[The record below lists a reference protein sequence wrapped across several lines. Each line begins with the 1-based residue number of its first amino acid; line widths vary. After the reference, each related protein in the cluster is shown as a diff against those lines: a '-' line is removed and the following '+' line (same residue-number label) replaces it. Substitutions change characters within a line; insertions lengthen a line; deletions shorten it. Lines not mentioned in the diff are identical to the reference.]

1 MNFTISESICVLCRV
16 SVNLRQGC
24 FKIKRCSLGIKQF
37 KRTTITRITDAPT
50 KPMTFLMIL
59 IEVLYGFFFAFFGLS
74 RLKRTTKTKRTRA
87 GTFTVRLITSRFPV
101 RMTYVDE
108 GQGDETGLV

>member
-1 MNFTISESICVLCRV
+1 MINDQYPLTTFCHKLFMNFTISESICVLCRV

-37 KRTTITRITDAPT
+37 KRTITRITDAPT
-50 KPMTFLMIL
+50 KPMTFLTIL

-74 RLKRTTKTKRTRA
+74 RLKRTTKPK
-87 GTFTVRLITSRFPV
+87 
-101 RMTYVDE
+101 
-108 GQGDETGLV
+108 GLEQERSQFD